1 MRVRGDDAR
10 APTLGA
16 AAARSPALE
25 GSPRGLADQ
34 SLVRIIGRIA
44 PVTVVVQLAGFL
56 FSVALAR
63 VLGSSTGTDAYFLA
77 LSVPAAIYM
86 VMLAALRQ
94 GATPAMTDSLA
105 RSDEEFARASSQL
118 VSSVALLSAAL
129 AIVVTG
135 MALVALPLAVGEGSH
150 RLVSL
155 VRADL
160 VALAPLP
167 ILGGVTGALG
177 AIQTVRGRVTP
188 AVAVLAFE
196 PISKAAFVL
205 TLGTSLGATTLIVGH
220 LVGSTLATATLWA
233 MIRRSGVDL
242 RLAPSILPPFVRDV
256 VRLSTPLIISQSVL
270 QANPIVDRTMAATL
284 GSGSVTQLELGI
296 RLFFGATALI
306 SGTLIGPL
314 TGTWAARRL
323 HYGWEAVRTGV
334 VRGLVIVL
342 AILPPLVTL
351 GVVLRHPMVELLYGG
366 GAYSDRALHV
376 TADVLGMLV
385 LGLPAQ
391 VLVIM
396 FASLFV
402 VQRSTVFPMLVGMT
416 NVVLNVA
423 LNFALRPL
431 WGAPGIALSTSL
443 TMTVLLVPYM
453 RSATVRWDLRLREV
467 QSSAA
472 RAAVA
477 TAALVVAALA
487 LMKIPWG
494 ESDSAMLAEITV
506 LTTVLLLL
514 HAVVLVVA
522 REPLALGVARGARQ
536 MLLRHHER

>member
-34 SLVRIIGRIA
+34 SLARIIGRIA
-44 PVTVVVQLAGFL
+44 PVTVVVQFAGFL
-56 FSVALAR
+56 FSVVLAR

-105 RSDEEFARASSQL
+105 RSDQEFARASSQL
-118 VSSVALLSAAL
+118 VSSVALFSAAL

-135 MALVALPLAVGEGSH
+135 IALVALPLAVAEGSH

-205 TLGTSLGATTLIVGH
+205 TLGTSLGATALIVGH

-242 RLAPSILPPFVRDV
+242 RLAPTILPPFVRDV
-256 VRLSTPLIISQSVL
+256 VRLSTPLIVSQSVL

-284 GSGSVTQLELGI
+284 GSGSVTQLELGV

-334 VRGLVIVL
+334 VRGVVTVL

-351 GVVLRHPMVELLYGG
+351 GVVLRHPMVQLLYGG

-391 VLVIM
+391 VLVIV

-443 TMTVLLVPYM
+443 TMTVLLVPYI

-467 QSSAA
+467 RSSAA

-477 TAALVVAALA
+477 TATLVVAALA

-494 ESDSAMLAEITV
+494 QSNSAMLAEITV

-536 MLLRHHER
+536 MLVRHHER